1 MSLYRKPRLE
11 SLIQEL
17 IAQQIERTIEI
28 ENTLITVA
36 GVEVDEEHDKTIVRI
51 SVFPD
56 EKKKDVLIK
65 LNGEASSLAWFLL
78 KKIRIKK
85 IPELLF
91 R

>member
-17 IAQQIERTIEI
+17 ISEQIKKTIEI
-28 ENTLITVA
+28 NDVLITIM
-36 GVEVDEEHDKTIVRI
+36 GVEVDEEHNKTIIHV

-65 LNGEASSLAWFLL
+65 LSNRAPALAWFLL

-85 IPELLF
+85 IPELIF
-91 R
+91 K